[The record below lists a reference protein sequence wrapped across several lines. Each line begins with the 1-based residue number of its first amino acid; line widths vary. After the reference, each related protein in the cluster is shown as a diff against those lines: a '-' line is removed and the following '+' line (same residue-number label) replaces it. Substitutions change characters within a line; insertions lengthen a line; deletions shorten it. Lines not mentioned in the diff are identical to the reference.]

1 MNNLEENQ
9 FFNPK
14 KSARMIFRRFQ
25 NNFLFAKNTN
35 ASKIKTGDTVL
46 FICCNFRDSPC
57 FVQLDNT
64 SRIGSR
70 PFSIRFSIVEE
81 KS

>member
-1 MNNLEENQ
+1 MNNLERKSVFQ
-9 FFNPK
+9 PK
-14 KSARMIFRRFQ
+14 KVSTHDFQ
-25 NNFLFAKNTN
+25 ALPNNFLFAKNTN

-46 FICCNFRDSPC
+46 FICCNFKDSPC

-70 PFSIRFSIVEE
+70 PFFIRFSIVEE